1 MDSVVNAHLA
11 ADVDR
16 VAAETDFSG
25 VVRVD
30 RAGTTELSA
39 AYGLAD
45 RRHGIAMTTDTQV
58 GIASGSKGMTALAV
72 MSLIEDGM
80 LALGTTARSLL
91 GDDLP
96 LIADDVTVE
105 HLLWAHVG
113 HRRLPR
119 RGRRHPD
126 HRRT

>member
-1 MDSVVNAHLA
+1 MSRAADAHLL

-16 VAAETDFSG
+16 VAAESDFAG

-45 RRHGIAMTTDTQV
+45 RRHGIPMTPDSQL

-72 MSLIEDGM
+72 MSLVEEGT
-80 LALGTTARSLL
+80 LSLGTTARSLL
-91 GDDLP
+91 GTDLP
-96 LIADDVTVE
+96 LIGVSSSSS
-105 HLLWAHVG
+105 
-113 HRRLPR
+113 R
-119 RGRRHPD
+119 
-126 HRRT
+126 